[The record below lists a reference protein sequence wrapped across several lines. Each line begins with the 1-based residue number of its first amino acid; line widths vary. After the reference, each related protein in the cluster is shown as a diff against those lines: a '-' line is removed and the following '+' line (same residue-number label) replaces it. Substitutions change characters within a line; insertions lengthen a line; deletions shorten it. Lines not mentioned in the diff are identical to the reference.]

1 VKFRLYALK
10 GHPPL
15 PVVAARLWEYVF
27 MRTTVELPDPVFRK
41 MKAAAALQGS
51 SIKQFVQ
58 RAVERELLSELRPKR
73 QKLTLPLIRGREKR
87 ILSLTNA
94 QIDEILAG

>member
-1 VKFRLYALK
+1 
-10 GHPPL
+10 
-15 PVVAARLWEYVF
+15 

-58 RAVERELLSELRPKR
+58 RAVERELSSRW
-73 QKLTLPLIRGREKR
+73 
-87 ILSLTNA
+87 
-94 QIDEILAG
+94 LADAL